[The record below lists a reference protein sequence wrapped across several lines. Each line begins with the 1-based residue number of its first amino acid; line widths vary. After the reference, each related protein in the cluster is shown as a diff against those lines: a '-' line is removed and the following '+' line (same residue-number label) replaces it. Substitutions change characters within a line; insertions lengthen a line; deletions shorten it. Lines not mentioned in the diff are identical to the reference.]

1 MEKYEEKLYEPE
13 EQIKILAE
21 CIRQTELKN
30 TIVSAVLEEVRMEDH
45 SIKNRIEINKH
56 VSQKPSVHI
65 EVTQKYSYVTL
76 VYDLEKDRELLTI
89 RNYFDLFIKKT
100 SELFLQTDNQSKSNS
115 LYMFTLSLVHE
126 DVEKGMS
133 YSLMLIDPV
142 FAAKEGNKLMF
153 CFETENTSFAVEGID
168 YYGIEQEL
176 QYDEAKHQKEIE
188 LANKK
193 QKMDEETLEELRMD
207 DYTGYDTGAEDD

>member
-1 MEKYEEKLYEPE
+1 MYY
-13 EQIKILAE
+13 A
-21 CIRQTELKN
+21 
-30 TIVSAVLEEVRMEDH
+30 H
-45 SIKNRIEINKH
+45 
-56 VSQKPSVHI
+56 
-65 EVTQKYSYVTL
+65 
-76 VYDLEKDRELLTI
+76 
-89 RNYFDLFIKKT
+89 
-100 SELFLQTDNQSKSNS
+100 
-115 LYMFTLSLVHE
+115 
-126 DVEKGMS
+126 
-133 YSLMLIDPV
+133 MLIDPV